1 MIIITLRIRILFL
14 TPFVASCCRAFKL
27 ATGGTQRFSSP
38 RVARLR
44 DLRVLNHY
52 RRWHVPGLG
61 LKISADQP
69 GESEFTWN
77 TSGRPLFPWLSSP
90 FFEHTR
96 PSLRRPPKRP

>member
-69 GESEFTWN
+69 AKVSLLGIRPG
-77 TSGRPLFPWLSSP
+77 GRCFRGCRLLFLS
-90 FFEHTR
+90 TR
-96 PSLRRPPKRP
+96 AQA